1 MSVPTTNRLSLLRVF
16 AATTAAAVIGL
27 ALGPAGGAR
36 AQGTL
41 SALQTDVDEIARR
54 ARPSVVTVFAAR
66 TEESPRPTSA
76 STSAGGV
83 RRVRTRAGSGVAIEA
98 DLILTTAS
106 VVLDAERI
114 LISTANGLNSEA
126 AIVGVDPVFNL
137 ALLRVPNLRLPPLT
151 FAGGRPARV
160 GDWMV
165 SLGTS
170 YSAQPTQSLGNV
182 AQRHREPGRWLL
194 QLTNT
199 VYPGNS
205 GAAALNIRG
214 ELAALVQGELGSP
227 DVTGAASERRAG
239 GNSFAM
245 PVETLRPVF
254 ESLKREGRV
263 RHGYLGVTTL
273 AASLASDWEGGP
285 RTPIG
290 AQVEGIIGGGP
301 ADRLGLRPGDLIVA
315 YDGERVETPEQLA
328 RWVLATPPGREVVL
342 VWVRRDIGHTGTA
355 GLRESRA
362 RGPQGLAG
370 ADSDPP
376 ADRPRRVAEL
386 DREMRRLSKELIRI
400 KDQSGPP
407 PR

>member
-1 MSVPTTNRLSLLRVF
+1 MSVQTSIRPPIRRVSPAALLVF
-16 AATTAAAVIGL
+16 GL
-27 ALGPAGGAR
+27 ALAGDAR

-66 TEESPRPTSA
+66 TETSQRSA
-76 STSAGGV
+76 SNAADDPP
-83 RRVRTRAGSGVAIEA
+83 RVRTRAGSGVAVEP

-106 VVLDAERI
+106 VVLQAERI
-114 LISTANGLNSEA
+114 LIGTANGLNGEA
-126 AIVGVDPVFNL
+126 TIVGVDPVFNL
-137 ALLRVPNLRLPPLT
+137 ALLRVPTLRLPPLA
-151 FAGGRPARV
+151 FAKGRSARV

-182 AQRHREPGRWLL
+182 AQRHREPGQWLL

-205 GAAALNIRG
+205 GAAALNTRG

-227 DVTGAASERRAG
+227 DLVGGAPERRAG

-245 PVETLRPVF
+245 PVETLRPAF

-273 AASLASDWEGGP
+273 AASLESDREGGP
-285 RTPIG
+285 PMPIG
-290 AQVEGIIGGGP
+290 ARVVGVISGGP
-301 ADRLGLRPGDLIVA
+301 ADQLGLKAGDLIVA
-315 YDGERVETPEQLA
+315 YDRERVETPEQLA
-328 RWVLATPPGREVVL
+328 RWVLATPPGRRVTL
-342 VWVRRDIGHTGTA
+342 VWARHDIGYSGNVVM
-355 GLRESRA
+355 RESSDRV
-362 RGPQGLAG
+362 PQWLAG
-370 ADSDPP
+370 ADPDPQ

-386 DREMRRLSKELIRI
+386 DREMRRLSKELSRI
-400 KDQSGPP
+400 KDQSGPS